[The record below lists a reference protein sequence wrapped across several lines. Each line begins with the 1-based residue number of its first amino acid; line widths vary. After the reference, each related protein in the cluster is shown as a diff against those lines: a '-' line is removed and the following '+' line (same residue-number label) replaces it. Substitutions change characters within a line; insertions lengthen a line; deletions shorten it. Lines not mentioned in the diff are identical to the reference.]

1 MGLDL
6 RELELGVVG
15 VHLLDLLTCRGS
27 QNLSKVKRGCEIR
40 THLIARL
47 TLRNTISV
55 DYQIVSSNAKP
66 NHFQEV
72 FTDYLD
78 DFYELVHA

>member
-27 QNLSKVKRGCEIR
+27 QYLSKIKKEGKKLEHIR
-40 THLIARL
+40 
-47 TLRNTISV
+47 
-55 DYQIVSSNAKP
+55 
-66 NHFQEV
+66 
-72 FTDYLD
+72 
-78 DFYELVHA
+78 